1 MKQRKGKKAE
11 KRNENLM
18 YLVIVL
24 SIITGIFFG
33 LNLVG
38 KQLAQ
43 DSQSDF
49 PFVLYYS
56 ILLLF
61 SGLCG
66 FFVPWK
72 KWLAPFGLYIGQI
85 IGWRIALFVY
95 NPIPPQMFNFLIGL
109 FILNFIPAYIA
120 AFIGTIIKER
130 FFRRR

>member
-1 MKQRKGKKAE
+1 MGKNNKLE
-11 KRNENLM
+11 
-18 YLVIVL
+18 YWVIIL
-24 SIITGIFFG
+24 SVIIGIFLG
-33 LNLVG
+33 LNLIG

-49 PFVLYYS
+49 SFVIYYG

-72 KWLAPFGLYIGQI
+72 KWLAPLGLYIGQI

-95 NPIPPQMFNFLIGL
+95 NPIPPQTFNFLIGL
-109 FILNFIPAYIA
+109 FILDFIPAYIA
-120 AFIGTIIKER
+120 VFIGAIIKEKI
-130 FFRRR
+130 FKRR